1 MKKLLKLF
9 GILIAVSTIF
19 CLSACDLAGLLG
31 DNGNTTK
38 QELDD
43 EYYNNP
49 IEHTFVRAASDS
61 GYIYCHYDAQNTF
74 TYGNHTNCYYQI
86 EFSYASP
93 IKFSLYTRK
102 KGSME
107 LIETIAN
114 GTITGDP
121 WKEGVVT
128 FTTIEGKSVFQ
139 TITIK
144 KDSNNVL
151 YFNGDVSVTHKA
163 LGAKDEK

>member
-1 MKKLLKLF
+1 MKKIFKVFSALLAFMMVIGLTSCGDLF
-9 GILIAVSTIF
+9 NT
-19 CLSACDLAGLLG
+19 G
-31 DNGNTTK
+31 DAN
-38 QELDD
+38 DD

-49 IEHTFVRAASDS
+49 IEHTFIRAATDS
-61 GYIYCHYDAQNTF
+61 GYNYCHYDAQNTF

-102 KGSME
+102 KGSYE
-107 LIETIAN
+107 LIETIAK

-128 FTTIEGKSVFQ
+128 FTTIEGKTVFQ

-163 LGAKDEK
+163 LGAHDEK